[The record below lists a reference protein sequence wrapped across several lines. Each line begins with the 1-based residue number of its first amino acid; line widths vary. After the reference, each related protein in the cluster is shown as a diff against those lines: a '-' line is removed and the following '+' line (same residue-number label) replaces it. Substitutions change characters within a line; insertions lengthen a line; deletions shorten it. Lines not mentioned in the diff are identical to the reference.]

1 MEGGT
6 NNVQQGVKRVSN
18 FDGKKANDVLE
29 LSPKIR
35 RSFILQYVNC
45 HHRMRIAAAV
55 RTRQR
60 SDDHSRGLG

>member
-1 MEGGT
+1 MESGT

-35 RSFILQYVNC
+35 LGLSSSYKGRSGREN
-45 HHRMRIAAAV
+45 
-55 RTRQR
+55 
-60 SDDHSRGLG
+60 

>member
-18 FDGKKANDVLE
+18 FDGKKANYVLE

-35 RSFILQYVNC
+35 L
-45 HHRMRIAAAV
+45 
-55 RTRQR
+55 
-60 SDDHSRGLG
+60 GLLCYNMSIVTIV

>member
-35 RSFILQYVNC
+35 L
-45 HHRMRIAAAV
+45 
-55 RTRQR
+55 
-60 SDDHSRGLG
+60 GLLYYNMSIVIIV

>member
-29 LSPKIR
+29 LSPKI
-35 RSFILQYVNC
+35 
-45 HHRMRIAAAV
+45 
-55 RTRQR
+55 
-60 SDDHSRGLG
+60 GLGLLYYNMLIVIIV

>member
-18 FDGKKANDVLE
+18 FDGKKANYVLE
-29 LSPKIR
+29 LSLKNPR
-35 RSFILQYVNC
+35 QPFILQYVNC
-45 HHRMRIAAAV
+45 HHRIRIAAAV

-60 SDDHSRGLG
+60 SGHG

>member
-29 LSPKIR
+29 LSPP

-45 HHRMRIAAAV
+45 HHRIRIAAAV

>member
-18 FDGKKANDVLE
+18 FDGKKANYVLE

-35 RSFILQYVNC
+35 V
-45 HHRMRIAAAV
+45 
-55 RTRQR
+55 
-60 SDDHSRGLG
+60 GLSYYNTSIVIIV

>member
-6 NNVQQGVKRVSN
+6 SNVQQGVKWVSN
-18 FDGKKANDVLE
+18 FDGKKANYVLE

-35 RSFILQYVNC
+35 VGLSYYN
-45 HHRMRIAAAV
+45 HRIRIAATV